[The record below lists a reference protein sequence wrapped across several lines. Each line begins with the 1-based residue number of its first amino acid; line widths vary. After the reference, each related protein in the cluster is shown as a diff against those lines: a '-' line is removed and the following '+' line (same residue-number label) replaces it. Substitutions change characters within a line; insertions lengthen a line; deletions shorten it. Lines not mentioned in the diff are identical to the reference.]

1 MSTSLAGWS
10 LPQRSGDQTPSWTTT
25 ATYPST
31 RSTVIGQSV
40 TGPKI
45 LQKTK
50 MLCES
55 KRDVCVFLF
64 FNWKF
69 RWINWK
75 FSRDNEL
82 SFKISGNGSHGYI
95 FPSDLVGRGSW
106 GPRQYF
112 TNYLEVLVWVHNV
125 LQVSLSEMN
134 PLDCVYILYICIYM
148 YVCVSMYAYIKY
160 IYILF
165 FIFLQHVYFMF
176 GWSPESFG
184 GWMTI
189 IYLLCI
195 MYRYTYL
202 CLNIYLYIYSI
213 YLLVLIQLQI
223 SLCIHW
229 LVHMYI

>member
-40 TGPKI
+40 TGRKI
-45 LQKTK
+45 FQKTK

-148 YVCVSMYAYIKY
+148 YVCVSMYAYIKNIY
-160 IYILF
+160 IYC
-165 FIFLQHVYFMF
+165 FLYLYSMYTSCS
-176 GWSPESFG
+176 GDPLNPSEG
-184 GWMTI
+184 GWPW
-189 IYLLCI
+189 
-195 MYRYTYL
+195 
-202 CLNIYLYIYSI
+202 YIY
-213 YLLVLIQLQI
+213 YA
-223 SLCIHW
+223 
-229 LVHMYI
+229 